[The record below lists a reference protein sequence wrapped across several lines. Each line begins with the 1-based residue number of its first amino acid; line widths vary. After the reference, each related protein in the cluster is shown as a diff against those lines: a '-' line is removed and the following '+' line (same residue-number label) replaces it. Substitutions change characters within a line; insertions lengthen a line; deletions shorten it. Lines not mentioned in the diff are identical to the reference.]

1 MKLNTRFVNLAARR
15 GKVLCGNITCVG
27 VKPSVFS
34 RLEICSSK
42 KGNVVKLNR
51 KVLVNKY
58 N

>member
-1 MKLNTRFVNLAARR
+1 M
-15 GKVLCGNITCVG
+15 LCGNITCVG

-34 RLEICSSK
+34 RLEIHSSSK

-51 KVLVNKY
+51 KVSLNKY